1 MISFEEIREDIIRQ
15 EEQEQFAEIALEKVT
30 ATMNAYE
37 NKHLADVTDPNE
49 PSEDAYIKYT
59 MEGM

>member
-15 EEQEQFAEIALEKVT
+15 EEQEQFAEIALEEVT

-49 PSEDAYIKYT
+49 PSQDAYIKYT